1 LIYKKIKV
9 YHFHNGTGGGVL
21 SVIKN
26 LLLFKQHDGIEN
38 HIIYTINK
46 DVSSDF
52 VIPLVS
58 GAASQQVFYYSAHW
72 NFYHTCNK
80 LSRLFPTD
88 AVIIAHDWL
97 ELGLVSNLGLKN
109 KVIHFLHGDY
119 QYYFDLA
126 IRHQLFID
134 NYICVSNSIK
144 TKLEK
149 FINSESI
156 YYLRFPV
163 KNITPNNISKKISSV
178 VFIGRGEKAKGYH
191 LLPEIAKLID
201 QKLKIKWEIFGDISM
216 ECKDVQWQSSIEVNF
231 HGNVNNEKIINQVSN
246 YDYFI
251 LPSQAEGMPVS
262 LIEAMKAGLIPLVN
276 DIEGGI
282 QELVVNDNTGYKI
295 ELNNINN
302 FAERV
307 IELESNALLK
317 LNMRSNCISLA
328 NDLFNPVANTN
339 EIEKKIIEVQNTNR
353 TSKESKKIY
362 GSRLDQK
369 WIPNFITYKIRK
381 YIFKKN

>member
-9 YHFHNGTGGGVL
+9 YHFHNGSGGGVL

-26 LLLFKQHDGIEN
+26 LLHYKQHDEIEN

-46 DVSSDF
+46 DVNNDF
-52 VIPLVS
+52 AIPLVS

-72 NFYHTCNK
+72 NFYHTCK
-80 LSRLFPTD
+80 MLSKLFPKD
-88 AVIIAHDWL
+88 AVIVAHDWL
-97 ELGLVSNLGLKN
+97 ELGMVSNLGLKN

-126 IRHQLFID
+126 VKHQLCID
-134 NYICVSNSIK
+134 SYICVSNSIK

-149 FINSESI
+149 LINSESI
-156 YYLRFPV
+156 YYFRFPV
-163 KNITPNNISKKISSV
+163 KNITPNNISKKIPSV

-201 QKLKIKWEIFGDISM
+201 QKLKINWEIFGDISM
-216 ECKDVQWQSSIEVNF
+216 ECKDVEWHSSIEVNF
-231 HGNVNNEKIINQVSN
+231 HGNVNNEQLIKLVSN

-262 LIEAMKAGLIPLVN
+262 LIEAMKAGLIPIVN
-276 DIEGGI
+276 NIEGGI
-282 QELVVNDNTGYKI
+282 QELVVNDHTGYKI
-295 ELNNINN
+295 ELNNTNK
-302 FAERV
+302 FAEKI
-307 IELESNALLK
+307 IELESNPLLK
-317 LNMRSNCISLA
+317 LNMRSNCISLS
-328 NDLFNPVANTN
+328 NDLFNPVTNTN
-339 EIEKKIIEVQNTNR
+339 EIEKKIIAIQNTNR

-369 WIPNFITYKIRK
+369 WIPNFITYTIRK
-381 YIFKKN
+381 YISNKN

>member
-9 YHFHNGTGGGVL
+9 YHFHNGSGGGVL

-26 LLLFKQHDGIEN
+26 LLLYKQHDEIEN

-46 DVSSDF
+46 DVYNDF
-52 VIPLVS
+52 AIPLVS
-58 GAASQQVFYYSAHW
+58 EAASQQVFYYSALW
-72 NFYHTCNK
+72 NFYHTCK
-80 LSRLFPTD
+80 MLSKLFPTD
-88 AVIIAHDWL
+88 AVIVAHDWL
-97 ELGLVSNLGLKN
+97 ELGMVSNLGLKN

-126 IRHQLFID
+126 IKHQLCID

-149 FINSESI
+149 LIKSKSI

-163 KNITPNNISKKISSV
+163 KNITSNNISKKISSV

-201 QKLKIKWEIFGDISM
+201 EKLKIRWEIFGDISL
-216 ECKDVQWQSSIEVNF
+216 ECKNIQWQSSIQVNF
-231 HGNVNNEKIINQVSN
+231 HGNVNNDYIINQVSN

-262 LIEAMKAGLIPLVN
+262 LIEAMKAGLIPIVN

-282 QELVVNDNTGYKI
+282 QELVVNNHTGYKI
-295 ELNNINN
+295 ELNNLNE

-307 IELESNALLK
+307 IELESNTLLK
-317 LNMRSNCISLA
+317 LNMKSNCISLS
-328 NDLFNPVANTN
+328 NDLFNPVTNTN
-339 EIEKKIIEVQNTNR
+339 EIEKKIIEVQN
-353 TSKESKKIY
+353 SKLNSRQSKKTY

-369 WIPNFITYKIRK
+369 WIPNLITKTIRSI
-381 YIFKKN
+381 YQ